1 MKRIKIGDI
10 GKFSEE
16 QFDKVL
22 RFAVIELDS
31 RLKEASPVD
40 TGRFR
45 GNWTISQNSKSA
57 PVAFGP
63 FQNNKSVARSSLPA
77 IRNNYQKE
85 KAGNIYSLI
94 NTMPYAEAITYG
106 TNLPP
111 SWGGSFRSRQ
121 DKKAGWP
128 DEQVRAVADL
138 VKKAKPKEK

>member
-1 MKRIKIGDI
+1 MRRIKIGDI

-22 RFAVIELDS
+22 RFAVLELDA

-57 PVAFGP
+57 PLSFGP
-63 FQNNKSVARSSLPA
+63 FQKEKSIPRSALPPVK
-77 IRNNYQKE
+77 NNYQKE

-128 DEQVRAVADL
+128 DAQVRAVADI
-138 VKKAKPKEK
+138 VKKAKPKES